1 MSKLKNKIALITGAS
16 RGIGMAVAKAYAK
29 EGAHVILVG
38 RTVSGLEEVDDY
50 VKSIGGKSTIVPLD
64 LNEFNKIDELGGVI
78 HQRFG
83 KLDILVCNA
92 GMLGVLSPLPHI
104 DTKTWQKVFDINVT
118 ANYRLI
124 RSFDPLLRQSD
135 NGRVISV
142 SSSILKSI
150 TPYWGL
156 YSASKSA
163 LETLTM
169 TYAKEVQQT
178 NIKANIIRPK
188 GTATKMLAE
197 AMPGIDMETVDKP
210 EDLTDLFI
218 KLSQDD
224 LTENGEIFS
233 YHDKL

>member
-1 MSKLKNKIALITGAS
+1 MTKLKNKIALVTGAS

-64 LNEFNKIDELGGVI
+64 LGEFNKIDELGGVI
-78 HQRFG
+78 HQKFG

-92 GMLGVLSPLPHI
+92 GVLGSLSPVPHI
-104 DTKTWQKVFDINVT
+104 DTKIWQKIFDINVT
-118 ANYRLI
+118 ANFRLI
-124 RSFDPLLRQSD
+124 RSFDPLLRQSQ
-135 NGRVISV
+135 NARVISV
-142 SSSILKSI
+142 SSAILKSI

-163 LETLTM
+163 LEVLTQ
-169 TYAKEVQQT
+169 TYAQEVQKT

-197 AMPGIDMETVDKP
+197 AMPGIDLNTVDQP
-210 EDLTDLFI
+210 EDLTNLFI
-218 KLSQDD
+218 KLAGDD
-224 LTENGEIFS
+224 LKANGEIFS
-233 YHDKL
+233 Y